1 MIKLLI
7 VDDEKTIR
15 ETIAKLID
23 WEKLGITLIGSAENG
38 LEALNIILD
47 ESPEIVMT
55 DIRMPGLSGLDL
67 IRQIYDLNQDTQ
79 FIILSGYESFP
90 DMMSSNMQR
99 KQ

>member
-38 LEALNIILD
+38 L
-47 ESPEIVMT
+47 
-55 DIRMPGLSGLDL
+55 
-67 IRQIYDLNQDTQ
+67 
-79 FIILSGYESFP
+79 
-90 DMMSSNMQR
+90 
-99 KQ
+99 